1 MGSFNVAHFVFFTSS
16 TLTELSIVP
25 HDFPCP
31 MDSSIRDH
39 KVRRVEEVEKTKWAT
54 LKERVG
60 SLRTQ
65 LSFPQENLKEA
76 LEEEECE
83 AMRQS
88 WMKDFS
94 QVFKEDL
101 TIEDRIDMDPV
112 KVKLVENHEEIK
124 LFHPKTSNEI
134 PASM

>member
-1 MGSFNVAHFVFFTSS
+1 MG
-16 TLTELSIVP
+16 
-25 HDFPCP
+25 
-31 MDSSIRDH
+31 
-39 KVRRVEEVEKTKWAT
+39 RRVKEVEKTKWAT

-65 LSFPQENLKEA
+65 LSFPQENLKEY

-83 AMRQS
+83 VMRQS

-134 PASM
+134 PAYLRRAADKELERMLAGGLLLKVEDYSETVSRGFFG

>member
-1 MGSFNVAHFVFFTSS
+1 M
-16 TLTELSIVP
+16 
-25 HDFPCP
+25 
-31 MDSSIRDH
+31 
-39 KVRRVEEVEKTKWAT
+39 EEVEKTKWAT

-65 LSFPQENLKEA
+65 LSFPQENLKED

-83 AMRQS
+83 ALRHS

-101 TIEDRIDMDPV
+101 TIEDRIEMDPV
-112 KVKLVENHEEIK
+112 KVQLVENHEEIQVY
-124 LFHPKTSNEI
+124 HPKAANEI
-134 PASM
+134 PAYLRNAADKELNRMLAGGLLEKVEAVSYTHLTLPTMIRV